1 MSSTLPPY
9 EALVP
14 VDGENKWI
22 LTAKVELTNGND
34 QELVRRGT
42 EELLALKVELEGLF
56 DFQVKDR
63 LIFDTRVRA

>member
-1 MSSTLPPY
+1 M
-9 EALVP
+9 
-14 VDGENKWI
+14 
-22 LTAKVELTNGND
+22 ELTNGND
-34 QELVRRGT
+34 QELVRKGT